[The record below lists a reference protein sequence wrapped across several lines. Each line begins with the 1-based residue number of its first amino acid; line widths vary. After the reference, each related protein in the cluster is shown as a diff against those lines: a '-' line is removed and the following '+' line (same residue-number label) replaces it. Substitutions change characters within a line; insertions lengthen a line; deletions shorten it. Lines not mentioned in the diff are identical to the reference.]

1 MKKVNSTMVARL
13 AGVSQGTVSLVANNS
28 ARVSDETRRK
38 VIDAARV
45 LGYPLRQCRNRM
57 VGVIVSRRPSLVSY
71 RMMMLAAL
79 LLSAIAIGTAVR
91 FVPMARGSGSR
102 SGRRASRASSP
113 M

>member
-45 LGYPLRQCRNRM
+45 LGYPLRQCRL
-57 VGVIVSRRPSLVSY
+57 SRIRLRLRFGS
-71 RMMMLAAL
+71 AATGWW
-79 LLSAIAIGTAVR
+79 A
-91 FVPMARGSGSR
+91 
-102 SGRRASRASSP
+102 
-113 M
+113 